1 MKNTN
6 KRGSHVSLVLSFTIF
21 VVSLIFVYI
30 IVSPLVSREGTQ
42 KNSLS
47 TLKENILERITSE
60 IWVLRAYDL
69 SSPPVCVELT
79 VPIQIPEASS
89 VAFDDNGSIPS
100 SISGDKIYVE
110 GGNGFMKIY
119 YSEKFRKKFK
129 KLVASN
135 IKLSREVQT
144 KILVLGSHPTH
155 NSLRLHK
162 LSGSLCDA
170 WSISINRSFRVI
182 FQYVKEGVL
191 LIDLG
196 THDEVY

>member
-1 MKNTN
+1 
-6 KRGSHVSLVLSFTIF
+6 
-21 VVSLIFVYI
+21 
-30 IVSPLVSREGTQ
+30 
-42 KNSLS
+42 
-47 TLKENILERITSE
+47 
-60 IWVLRAYDL
+60 
-69 SSPPVCVELT
+69 
-79 VPIQIPEASS
+79 
-89 VAFDDNGSIPS
+89 
-100 SISGDKIYVE
+100 
-110 GGNGFMKIY
+110 MKIY